1 MALKLMYIT
10 KRVEVA
16 KIVEASGVDWVFVDL
31 EIRGKAERQGR
42 LDAVLSCHDLADVH
56 KIREALT
63 RAELLVRINPPYEGT
78 AAEVAQVIA
87 AGADIVMLPYFK
99 TGEEVEDFVRCVNKK
114 AETCLLLE
122 TPEAVDNLAS
132 ILSVPGIDYIHIGL
146 NDLHLAYKMHFMFEL
161 LADGAVE
168 KLCNKIAEKGIPYG
182 FGGIARVGEL
192 IPPAESIIAE
202 HYRLGSTMVI
212 LSRSF
217 CNTGLIKDEKQISD
231 IFSSGVKAIRDFEA
245 ELQNK
250 DSGYFEKN
258 RIYVQKKT
266 WEVANA
272 LKNI

>member
-10 KRVEVA
+10 NRVEVA